1 MPRLLTMK
9 VRLIE
14 DNPALQATVQ
24 RALQRGRILGVA
36 CTDGALPRF
45 IKGQVHE
52 AELAGRAGG

>member
-1 MPRLLTMK
+1 MK

-14 DNPALQATVQ
+14 DNPALQAN
-24 RALQRGRILGVA
+24 LQRGLQRARIVGVA

-52 AELAGRAGG
+52 AGLAGRVGG

>member
-1 MPRLLTMK
+1 MPRLLTTK
-9 VRLIE
+9 VLLIE

-24 RALQRGRILGVA
+24 RGLQRGRIVGVT

-52 AELAGRAGG
+52 AELAGSVGG

>member
-1 MPRLLTMK
+1 MK

-14 DNPALQATVQ
+14 DNPALQAN
-24 RALQRGRILGVA
+24 LQRGLQRARIVGVA

-52 AELAGRAGG
+52 AELAGSVGG